1 MKRGTPEPKS
11 LRWSEADH
19 YSFREMGHLDSVE
32 WMKGELR
39 LGHGGLDQSGMPV
52 PLQRLTKL
60 LSQGFFLLRPSYILG
75 SGVLNEGYL
84 PFAALLYGY

>member
-1 MKRGTPEPKS
+1 
-11 LRWSEADH
+11 
-19 YSFREMGHLDSVE
+19 MGHLDIEE

-39 LGHGGLDQSGMPV
+39 LGRGGLDQIGMPA
-52 PLQRLTKL
+52 PLQHLTKL
-60 LSQGFFLLRPSYILG
+60 LSQGFFPLMRPSYILG